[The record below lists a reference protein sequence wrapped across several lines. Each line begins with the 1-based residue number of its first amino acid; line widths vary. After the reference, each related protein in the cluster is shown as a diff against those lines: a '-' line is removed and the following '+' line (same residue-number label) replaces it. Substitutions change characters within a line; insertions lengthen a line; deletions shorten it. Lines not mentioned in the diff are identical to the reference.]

1 MACGLAP
8 SAELLI
14 VFRIVQAVGAAA
26 LIPSSLALVMHAFAH
41 DQLPRAVAIWGAAG
55 AVAGALGPTLGAA
68 IVEGLGWRW
77 AFFINLP
84 VGIYTVVAGRRN
96 LHESSDPETQVPSL
110 VGVVLI
116 AGAAGLLSY
125 GVVGSEEF
133 GWLSAQTLGVLGA
146 GVAMLAVFVAHQR
159 HTKAPALDL
168 ELFRITNF
176 RWANIAMLVFGTAF
190 AALFLGSILFLTQV
204 WGWSVLQAG
213 FGVAPGPIV
222 VGLVAPRAGKL
233 AGRIGQRPLLI
244 TGGVLFA
251 SSGLYR
257 LVMLGPDVNYLRD
270 YFPSMVLSGLGVA
283 FVFPQLSSAVA
294 QALPPGRAGVGG
306 AALQAVRQFGGTFG
320 VALTI
325 AFLGTAGRRRRRLRP
340 DLVDRRRR
348 RTRHVRARPADA
360 HLHKVLSRQDGLDP
374 AICPGRHRTRPSN
387 YRRTNMKIRTGR
399 SSSCSATSPGSPRTR
414 VTATRPTC
422 VRRPMTSAVHH
433 PMPSWSGWVRCMGRW
448 RQTLQDREER
458 LGRGARQAW
467 EVGDRTSR
475 CTAGS
480 PRVRPL
486 RTVAS
491 GLGPM
496 GPPLWLQSRHG
507 TRRPSSTCSG
517 GVQ

>member
-1 MACGLAP
+1 MYEHSRRTLTIASLAVLATFLDTTILYVAFPDITATFSDTSASELSWVLNAYTIVFAAMLIPAGKLADRVGHRKVFLAGSMVFTVASMACGLAP

-84 VGIYTVVAGRRN
+84 VGIYTVIAGRRN
-96 LHESSDPETQVPSL
+96 LHESSDPDTQVPSL

-125 GVVGSEEF
+125 GLVGTDEY
-133 GWLSAQTLGVLGA
+133 GWLSARTLGVLVA
-146 GVAMLAVFVAHQR
+146 GLVVLAVFVVHQQ

-168 ELFRITNF
+168 DLFRIANF
-176 RWANIAMLVFGTAF
+176 RWANLAMLVFGTAF
-190 AALFLGSILFLTQV
+190 AALFFGSILFLTDV

-213 FGVAPGPIV
+213 FGVAPGPVV

-233 AGRIGQRPLLI
+233 AGRIGQRPILI

-251 SSGLYR
+251 SSGLFR

-270 YFPSMVLSGLGVA
+270 FFPSMVLSGLGVA
-283 FVFPQLSSAVA
+283 LVFPQLSSVVA

-306 AALQAVRQFGGTFG
+306 AAAQAVRQFGGTFG

-325 AFLGTAGRRRRRLRP
+325 AFLGTAGAVIDGFDPIWWIVVIGGLATSA
-340 DLVDRRRR
+340 LVLPM
-348 RTRHVRARPADA
+348 RTSNARHHVSGIVNAAADA
-360 HLHKVLSRQDGLDP
+360 F
-374 AICPGRHRTRPSN
+374 
-387 YRRTNMKIRTGR
+387 
-399 SSSCSATSPGSPRTR
+399 
-414 VTATRPTC
+414 
-422 VRRPMTSAVHH
+422 
-433 PMPSWSGWVRCMGRW
+433 
-448 RQTLQDREER
+448 
-458 LGRGARQAW
+458 
-467 EVGDRTSR
+467 
-475 CTAGS
+475 
-480 PRVRPL
+480 
-486 RTVAS
+486 VAS
-491 GLGPM
+491 GPNGASRTRFE
-496 GPPLWLQSRHG
+496 PPS
-507 TRRPSSTCSG
+507 
-517 GVQ
+517 